1 MQQNQY
7 QSHQKRGFR
16 NCRTIFETCWQNL
29 VSNFRIGQGFDAH
42 KIIKGTKDFI
52 LGGVTIDSEYEVIA
66 HSDGDIICH
75 VIIDALLGACNMGDI
90 GELAPSNAEYKN
102 ISSIELLKKT
112 LDMISKAGYR
122 IVNID
127 LTYVG
132 AEPRLE
138 KFKKDIE
145 ANLAKELDMNINDI
159 SCKATTTDGLGYEGT
174 REGVSSH
181 AIALVTKT

>member
-1 MQQNQY
+1 MNNNNSENNSQRA
-7 QSHQKRGFR
+7 K
-16 NCRTIFETCWQNL
+16 
-29 VSNFRIGQGFDAH
+29 
-42 KIIKGTKDFI
+42 
-52 LGGVTIDSEYEVIA
+52 GGVFAQADID
-66 HSDGDIICH
+66 
-75 VIIDALLGACNMGDI
+75 
-90 GELAPSNAEYKN
+90 
-102 ISSIELLKKT
+102 LLKKT

-159 SCKATTTDGLGYEGT
+159 SCKATTTDGLGFEGAREGSGRLVRMENT
-174 REGVSSH
+174 REPDD
-181 AIALVTKT
+181 AVTPHQRIPGS

>member
-1 MQQNQY
+1 
-7 QSHQKRGFR
+7 
-16 NCRTIFETCWQNL
+16 
-29 VSNFRIGQGFDAH
+29 
-42 KIIKGTKDFI
+42 
-52 LGGVTIDSEYEVIA
+52 
-66 HSDGDIICH
+66 
-75 VIIDALLGACNMGDI
+75 MGDI

-159 SCKATTTDGLGYEGT
+159 SCKATTTDGLGYEGA
-174 REGVSSH
+174 REGISTQ
-181 AIALVTKT
+181 ALALVKKN